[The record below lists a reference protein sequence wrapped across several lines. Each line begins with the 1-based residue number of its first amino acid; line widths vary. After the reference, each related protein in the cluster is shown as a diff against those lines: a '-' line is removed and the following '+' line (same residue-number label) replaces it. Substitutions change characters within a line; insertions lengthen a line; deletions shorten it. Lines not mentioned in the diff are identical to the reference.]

1 MPGPAGEEHLHR
13 MTIRRRG
20 PLRFDRPRV
29 LGVAA
34 VVAGVAGLGLV
45 LGPGEPSTSPP
56 TPAAG
61 VAATTPRATTAPATT
76 PSPPS
81 GPTSPAAASASRPTT
96 TAPSSSS
103 RTTTSPTTITAT
115 SGWEV
120 AARGFATAFTTT
132 PAAGR
137 DWVTGLAPWISL
149 ELQVSL
155 FTTDPTRLPAGTL
168 LQLQATT
175 ETADL
180 VVATVLYDSGL
191 QLAITVIP
199 TAAPGPGWVVSTVLQ
214 VPTG

>member
-56 TPAAG
+56 TPADTASAAPTTSIPRTTTAPG
-61 VAATTPRATTAPATT
+61 PSVAATT
-76 PSPPS
+76 
-81 GPTSPAAASASRPTT
+81 
-96 TAPSSSS
+96 
-103 RTTTSPTTITAT
+103 SPTATTAT
-115 SGWEV
+115 SGWEL

-168 LQLQATT
+168 LQLQPTT